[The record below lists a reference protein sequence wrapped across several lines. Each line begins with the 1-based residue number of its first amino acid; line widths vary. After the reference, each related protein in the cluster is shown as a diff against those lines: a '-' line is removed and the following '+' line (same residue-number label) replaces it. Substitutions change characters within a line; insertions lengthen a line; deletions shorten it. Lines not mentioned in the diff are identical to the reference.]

1 MKFQVVTEEHSTRS
15 EAEVARYGESI
26 GKDRRSLCGRRTRVT
41 STWKADLDFIWV
53 KWRLLL
59 RLIWS

>member
-26 GKDRRSLCGRRTRVT
+26 GKDGRSLCGRRTRVT

-53 KWRLLL
+53 K
-59 RLIWS
+59 